1 VGGAL
6 TLKQEK
12 GRRRK
17 ERMKKVEMSGL
28 YSARLL
34 THKYSS
40 AETAINNL

>member
-1 VGGAL
+1 L

-17 ERMKKVEMSGL
+17 ERNEEMSGL

-34 THKYSS
+34 THKYSF
-40 AETAINNL
+40 AKTAINNL